1 MTKSCFLSGF
11 YTFTYLQFFGV
22 FMDPDFVPIRIR
34 TQEKKSDP
42 DPKLPNNKNRS
53 HYGIGNIG

>member
-1 MTKSCFLSGF
+1 
-11 YTFTYLQFFGV
+11 
-22 FMDPDFVPIRIR
+22 MDPDFVPIRIR